1 LLRRGG
7 TRPSWGVLDV
17 ERHVPFLGSSDSSRQ
32 RASTTST
39 SDLELTRK
47 VRVRQKEMSRPSL
60 QNMLAVSVFAAEG
73 AGGRGSCRARWPG
86 RRSRRSFGRQETH
99 MIPSGKTLIQAGQS
113 GPLWGVSCA
122 RGFGLLIAPASF
134 VFPPNGHSDGR
145 CRQTGQSQDHLTA
158 ERDPSRPGM
167 CAQALLLFGLTD
179 RNEEG
184 WG

>member
-1 LLRRGG
+1 
-7 TRPSWGVLDV
+7 
-17 ERHVPFLGSSDSSRQ
+17 
-32 RASTTST
+32 
-39 SDLELTRK
+39 
-47 VRVRQKEMSRPSL
+47 M
-60 QNMLAVSVFAAEG
+60 
-73 AGGRGSCRARWPG
+73 
-86 RRSRRSFGRQETH
+86 
-99 MIPSGKTLIQAGQS
+99 IQAGQS
-113 GPLWGVSCA
+113 GPLWGVSRA

-158 ERDPSRPGM
+158 ERDPSRPGT